1 VPDAFDDDRE
11 RIRKS
16 VDIVDLVRSYISLQ
30 RKGSSFVGIC
40 PWHSDSNPSL
50 TVRPARQSWRCWVC
64 NLGGDI
70 FSFVMQ
76 IEGVDF
82 LEAKRMLAERAGI
95 DLSDGGRSASHDKSS
110 LFENVQWAEKRFH
123 DMLLHGAEAE
133 PAREYLAERG
143 INSESV
149 ERYRMGFSPRSN
161 ERELIEILLLAPE
174 LIELVIEMVELDYF
188 VHAGCREI
196 YQLMLDLHSQ
206 GLTTG
211 FENIRH
217 RLETIEGQSLLVAID
232 DEARVKAETALS
244 PAERWE
250 TLDAMMREESS
261 RSDEAEKRK
270 ALSPGL
276 DDSAK
281 MDILTSLADS
291 IRARI
296 IPVDPKDVF
305 GIELER
311 LPDDGLVFVGGDC
324 SSTWMLAAYR
334 RGIFP
339 WPHLD
344 HRDAAGNAHHQ
355 LAWYCPNPRWVLTP
369 QSLHI
374 PRRLARRLRRREFKF
389 SVNRRFEECVRLVAR
404 SEQTEE
410 TWLSPELELGY
421 RRLMKQGHALS
432 LEVWQDGE
440 LVGAVIAV
448 VVGGFASAESMF
460 YTRRD
465 ASKAG
470 LVTMVQLLARAGY
483 QMIDVQQPSAHCCQ
497 LGAFSLTRNQFLI
510 QHAEAVEQKV
520 RDLGDFSL

>member
-1 VPDAFDDDRE
+1 MPDAFDDDRE

-50 TVRPARQSWRCWVC
+50 TVTPARQSWRCWVC

-82 LEAKRMLAERAGI
+82 LEAKRTLAERVGI
-95 DLSDGGRSASHDKSS
+95 DLSDGGRSASHGKSS
-110 LFENVQWAEKRFH
+110 LIEIVQWAEKRFH

-133 PAREYLAERG
+133 
-143 INSESV
+143 
-149 ERYRMGFSPRSN
+149 
-161 ERELIEILLLAPE
+161 
-174 LIELVIEMVELDYF
+174 
-188 VHAGCREI
+188 
-196 YQLMLDLHSQ
+196 
-206 GLTTG
+206 
-211 FENIRH
+211 
-217 RLETIEGQSLLVAID
+217 
-232 DEARVKAETALS
+232 TALS

-250 TLDAMMREESS
+250 TLDAMMRKESS
-261 RSDEAEKRK
+261 SDEAEKRK
-270 ALSPGL
+270 VLSPGL
-276 DDSAK
+276 DDSEK

-291 IRARI
+291 IRARVT
-296 IPVDPKDVF
+296 PVDPKDVF

-389 SVNRRFEECVRLVAR
+389 SVSRRFEECVRLVAR